1 MYYKIKNEINQA
13 HEFGLKFETFSI
25 KKNKKEHYFVK
36 TTQKNVALAEA
47 IISNMSQYKKA
58 SDVNCVEKPK
68 QETKSG
74 STAYWCSLLKEMNDK
89 NVSEVESHNKENL
102 DENGNVKKFSYE
114 NIIENVVHSIDR
126 ENRTH
131 QGVAEGY
138 KFVKDKIV
146 QETKNVSELIN
157 ILSNEDDG
165 FRFAWEIRH
174 CDGRRPYS
182 FSSKFCHYMAL
193 YLLDG
198 KEQDFYPIYDY
209 VVFCAVKEYI
219 KLKLGY
225 QSINGKDVLVKNLDI
240 DCEDDKTYNSDEDVY
255 LKYKNVIDN
264 IISINISN
272 GNGQDISRNG
282 FDHLIWLTGK

>member
-1 MYYKIKNEINQA
+1 MYNKIQNEINQA
-13 HEFGLKFETFSI
+13 QKIGLKFETFSI
-25 KKNKKEHYFVK
+25 EKNKKEHYFVQ

-68 QETKSG
+68 QEIKSG
-74 STAYWCSLLKEMNDK
+74 STAYWCSLLKEMKDK
-89 NVSEVESHNKENL
+89 NVREVESHNKENL

-114 NIIENVVHSIDR
+114 NLIENVVHSIDR

-131 QGVAEGY
+131 QGVADGY
-138 KFVKDKIV
+138 NSVKDKIV
-146 QETKNVSELIN
+146 QEAKNVSELIK
-157 ILSNEDDG
+157 ILSDEDDG
-165 FRFAWEIRH
+165 FKFAWKIRH
-174 CDGRRPYS
+174 LKGRRPYS

-198 KEQDFYPIYDY
+198 EEQDFYPIYDY
-209 VVFCAVKEYI
+209 VVFGVVKEYI
-219 KLKLGY
+219 KLEEGY
-225 QSINGKDVLVKNLDI
+225 QSINGNDVLVKNLSI

-255 LKYKNVIDN
+255 LKYRKVIDN
-264 IISINISN
+264 IIRINELKE
-272 GNGQDISRNG
+272 NGQDISRNG

>member
-1 MYYKIKNEINQA
+1 MYYKIQNEINQA
-13 HEFGLKFETFSI
+13 QKFRLKFETFGI
-25 KKNKKEHYFVK
+25 AKNKKVHYFVK

-89 NVSEVESHNKENL
+89 NVREVESHNKENL
-102 DENGNVKKFSYE
+102 DENGHVKKFTYE
-114 NIIENVVHSIDR
+114 NLIENVVHSIDR

-131 QGVAEGY
+131 QGVADGY
-138 KFVKDKIV
+138 NFAKDKII
-146 QETKNVSELIN
+146 QEAKNVSELVK
-157 ILSNEDDG
+157 ILSNEKTG
-165 FRFAWEIRH
+165 FEFAWKIRH
-174 CDGRRPYS
+174 SNGRRPYS

-193 YLLDG
+193 YLFDG
-198 KEQDFYPIYDY
+198 KKQDFYPIYDN
-209 VVFCAVKEYI
+209 VVFGVVKEYI

-225 QSINGKDVLVKNLDI
+225 QKVNKKELFVKNFDI

-255 LKYKNVIDN
+255 LKYRKVIDN
-264 IISINISN
+264 IISINELKE
-272 GNGQDISRNG
+272 NGQDISRNG